1 MEDRLEKARGLTRE
15 GHHGVQARIRRLR
28 EGEAPASGAVDD
40 RRMVEYFK
48 GAGDTALIDLIGSSL
63 YQPLQE
69 RELLTTVMHLF
80 GREQSPSDDEVVA
93 FYRRYGPLGGAA
105 VSTNEGVFPAWAARL
120 RPADREQLP
129 MEVSRFACE
138 PLWWV
143 REQARELRLTY
154 DLYLGL
160 RDNDLP
166 SLRRLLGGVPAGKQI
181 ADIYIVEGQLF
192 RDVVDEKGPPSA
204 EGGPA
209 SGREPA
215 GLEPMSGKDCRLWA
229 AALVARQLS
238 KAEARVTRTWQV
250 SWSIDAPPRSPEF
263 DSGGED
269 LVVVRIVDCHDLMAP
284 IYLQL
289 GELVQQ
295 RAVLRQ
301 CPGCSRLFYPGRA
314 NKQYCSAACGDA
326 TRQRTYYRRPGR
338 TRKPASGEP
347 ES

>member
-1 MEDRLEKARGLTRE
+1 MADKRQTPRELTRG
-15 GHHGVQARIRRLR
+15 GHYGVQARIRRLR

-40 RRMVEYFK
+40 HRMVEYFK
-48 GAGDTALIDLIGSSL
+48 GEGNAALPDQIDPSL
-63 YQPLQE
+63 YQPLEE

-93 FYRRYGPLGGAA
+93 FYRRYGPLAGVAD
-105 VSTNEGVFPAWAARL
+105 TDEGPLPSWAARL
-120 RPADREQLP
+120 RPADRERLP
-129 MEVSRFACE
+129 MEAIRFACE

-166 SLRRLLGGVPAGKQI
+166 SLRRLLGGVPAGKRI

-204 EGGPA
+204 EGDPG
-209 SGREPA
+209 SGGEPA
-215 GLEPMSGKDCRLWA
+215 ELEPMSGKYCRLWA
-229 AALVARQLS
+229 AALVARQLA
-238 KAEARVTRTWQV
+238 KAEAHVGRSWQA
-250 SWSIDAPPRSPEF
+250 SWPIDAPPRSPEP

-269 LVVVRIVDCHDLMAP
+269 LEVVRVVRVHDLMAAV
-284 IYLQL
+284 YLQL

-301 CPGCSRLFYPGRA
+301 CPGCGRLFYPGRA

-338 TRKPASGEP
+338 TRKPAGG
-347 ES
+347 